1 MSLHARKALGGFI
14 SIATTV
20 AVSAA
25 LLSVGPAPAT
35 ARETH
40 AGEAGVPRPVHIT
53 ATATPTSRGPNHFN
67 SSVNVA
73 LPAGGTAQITS
84 PTLDP
89 SMTKAKV
96 EVEAPLSDQ
105 PGFEFVATTLLQQPT
120 PKSRFLTCLI
130 LVQDEF
136 GKELLDSATD
146 SSDLRDYEAQAG
158 TLVLVRLVFCLR
170 ISSLIAQLQ
179 AEQPGRTGR
188 LAGTACG
195 QGPVALKE
203 KVRKSGGTYHLTAK
217 GPPSTKKKNAKV
229 KIKCKVV
236 GPTKT
241 VMTITAKKRGATLRS
256 VLGAN
261 LSLGLASP
269 ISATTGAEMKVTFKA
284 P

>member
-1 MSLHARKALGGFI
+1 MSQRSSRALGGFI
-14 SIATTV
+14 SIVTT
-20 AVSAA
+20 AA
-25 LLSVGPAPAT
+25 LSTMLLSIAPAQAS
-35 ARETH
+35 AREPHDSET
-40 AGEAGVPRPVHIT
+40 ALPRPVQI
-53 ATATPTSRGPNHFN
+53 AAKATPTARGPNHFN
-67 SSVNVA
+67 SSVMVD

-89 SMTKAKV
+89 AMTKAKV

-136 GKELLDSATD
+136 HKELLDSATD
-146 SSDLRDYEAQAG
+146 SSDLRDFEAEAG

-179 AEQPGRTGR
+179 AEQPTRAGR

-203 KVRKSGGTYHLTAK
+203 KVRKSGGTFHLTAK
-217 GPPSTKKKNAKV
+217 GTPNATKKNARV
-229 KIKCKVV
+229 KIKCRVV
-236 GPTKT
+236 SPTKT
-241 VMTITAKKRGATLRS
+241 VMTIAAKKKGATLRS

-269 ISATTGAEMKVTFKA
+269 TSATAGAKVTVAFKS
-284 P
+284 